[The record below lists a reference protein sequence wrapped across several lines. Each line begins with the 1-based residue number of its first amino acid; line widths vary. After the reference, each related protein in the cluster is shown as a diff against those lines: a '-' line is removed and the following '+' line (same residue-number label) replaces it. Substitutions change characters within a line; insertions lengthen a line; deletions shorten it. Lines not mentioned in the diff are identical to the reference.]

1 MVFLGSTAMLGFL
14 KTKQKKNT
22 YPLTNFIIRH
32 CKECI
37 VIYRQNSSEMQYFCD
52 FSISSLP
59 HALCQFWYLCFVSF
73 QNWRCNKCAICR
85 NWMMCKRFKM
95 RFTHVLNEYR
105 HESYVLYPS
114 GASIAHSAFKWLA
127 VVCFFYSSYSHS
139 VRSSW
144 CPHILLRVW
153 LLLEWCI
160 NSFFLLHK
168 SLKPNQKPP
177 LAMGKKEC
185 IKSQNVKQTK
195 ERDREK

>member
-1 MVFLGSTAMLGFL
+1 
-14 KTKQKKNT
+14 
-22 YPLTNFIIRH
+22 
-32 CKECI
+32 
-37 VIYRQNSSEMQYFCD
+37 MQYFCD
-52 FSISSLP
+52 ISISSLP

-114 GASIAHSAFKWLA
+114 GASISHSAFKWLA
-127 VVCFFYSSYSHS
+127 VVCFFIHLILILCAQVDVHTSYCVYDCYLSG
-139 VRSSW
+139 VLILFFCFTNRSSRTKNRHW
-144 CPHILLRVW
+144 RW
-153 LLLEWCI
+153 E
-160 NSFFLLHK
+160 
-168 SLKPNQKPP
+168 
-177 LAMGKKEC
+177 KKEC

>member
-1 MVFLGSTAMLGFL
+1 MVFFGSIVMLGFL
-14 KTKQKKNT
+14 KMKQKNA

-37 VIYRQNSSEMQYFCD
+37 VIYRQNSSEMQYSCD

-153 LLLEWCI
+153 LLLERCI
-160 NSFFLLHK
+160 NSFFFASQIAQAEPK
-168 SLKPNQKPP
+168 T
-177 LAMGKKEC
+177 ATGDGKKR
-185 IKSQNVKQTK
+185 VH
-195 ERDREK
+195 